1 MGAHAP
7 TTDVTIA
14 CASPLAR
21 ASSSDC
27 VGVSRGAP
35 PALPRGSSLYESLM
49 AEFGVDEEE
58 RDTLSPLPSPEV
70 RRRAAQRSRHHHHHH
85 HHHPHHVDEHMPALD
100 IKDDDALIALMTSA
114 QTSPQHQRRHVHWSQ
129 DAKFNKFNKKKA
141 VTS

>member
-85 HHHPHHVDEHMPALD
+85 HHHHVDEHMPALD
-100 IKDDDALIALMTSA
+100 IKDDDTLIALMTSA
-114 QTSPQHQRRHVHWSQ
+114 QTSAQHERRRHVHWSQ